1 MTDMTMRPDP
11 LIADT
16 GSGGP
21 GRHEQEVARLA
32 ELHTRLID
40 TVEGHDK
47 IAEKAQPE
55 FVAIAEEFRDL
66 HRDQAQRVASMLA
79 GLGHDP
85 GRDGS
90 VFGTVNRAVVEVRS
104 WFDDI
109 GHNVL
114 DAVRQGEK
122 HVHDAYEEAIAASP
136 SIARRAT
143 LEAMRQ
149 DLVQLVQRHAP
160 PQG

>member
-21 GRHEQEVARLA
+21 RRQEEEVARLA

-66 HRDQAQRVASMLA
+66 HRDQAHRVASMLA

-114 DAVRQGEK
+114 DALRQGEK
-122 HVHDAYEEAIAASP
+122 QVHDAYEEAIAASP
-136 SIARRAT
+136 SVTRRAT

-149 DLVQLVQRHAP
+149 DLVQLVARHAP

>member
-1 MTDMTMRPDP
+1 MTDVTMRPDT

-16 GSGGP
+16 GRGGP
-21 GRHEQEVARLA
+21 GRQEEEVARLA

-47 IAEKAQPE
+47 IAEKAEPE

-66 HRDQAQRVASMLA
+66 HRDQAGRVAAMLA

-85 GRDGS
+85 SRGGS
-90 VFGTVNRAVVEVRS
+90 VFGTVNRAVVEMRS

-114 DAVRQGEK
+114 DALRQGEK

-136 SIARRAT
+136 SLSRRAA
-143 LEAMRQ
+143 LETMRQ
-149 DLVQLVQRHAP
+149 DLVQLVERHAP
-160 PQG
+160 KQG